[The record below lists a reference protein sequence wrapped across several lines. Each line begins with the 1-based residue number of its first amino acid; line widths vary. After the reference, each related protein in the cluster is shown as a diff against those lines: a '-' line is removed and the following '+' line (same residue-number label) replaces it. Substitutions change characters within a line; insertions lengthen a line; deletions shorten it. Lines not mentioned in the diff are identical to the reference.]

1 MSASKAQRVASDL
14 NGRLYR
20 TKGVFKAAEMMAK
33 HIGMSDRAEDIKQI
47 GREVAREIEH
57 KRDRQLLEF
66 KHIIVVTGAQCY
78 DDIIVG
84 TAPDNNGKR
93 TKKTV
98 KLKNVLRCWHCGDD
112 YLELETKTRR
122 YLFTLKPVQR
132 SNVLHLLRDFGI
144 PTPWKFDI

>member
-1 MSASKAQRVASDL
+1 MLASKAQRVASEF

-20 TKGVFKAAEMMAK
+20 AKGVFKAAEVMAK
-33 HIGMSDRAEDIKQI
+33 HMGMHDRAEDIEVI
-47 GREVAREIEH
+47 GREVTREIEH

-66 KHIIVVTGAQCY
+66 KPIIVVTGAQCY

-98 KLKNVLRCWHCGDD
+98 KLKNVLRCWLSVG

-122 YLFTLKPVQR
+122 YLLTLKPVQL
-132 SNVLHLLRDFGI
+132 STVIHLLRELGI
-144 PTPWKFDI
+144 STPWKFDR